1 MSFPWPHE
9 EVSVELEAWGEG
21 VLSAGDL
28 VVCPR
33 EEEAS
38 SAAGAEA
45 GAGHGG
51 QEVGGD
57 DQVPACDDQGV
68 EEVGMQLDF
77 EELSLESDGAS
88 GSFPRR
94 LFYVL

>member
-9 EVSVELEAWGEG
+9 EVLVELEAWGEG

-28 VVCPR
+28 VCPR

-45 GAGHGG
+45 GAGRGG

-57 DQVPACDDQGV
+57 DQGPGCDDQGV

-77 EELSLESDGAS
+77 EALSLASDGAS
-88 GSFPRR
+88 GSSPRR

>member
-9 EVSVELEAWGEG
+9 EVLVELEAWGEG

-28 VVCPR
+28 VCPR
-33 EEEAS
+33 EEETS

-57 DQVPACDDQGV
+57 DQGLGCDDQGV

-77 EELSLESDGAS
+77 EALSLASDGAS
-88 GSFPRR
+88 GSSPRR

>member
-1 MSFPWPHE
+1 MSFPWPHG
-9 EVSVELEAWGEG
+9 EVLVELEAWGEG
-21 VLSAGDL
+21 GLSAGDL
-28 VVCPR
+28 VCHG

-38 SAAGAEA
+38 SAAAAAG

-51 QEVGGD
+51 QEVGDD
-57 DQVPACDDQGV
+57 DQVPGCDDQGV
-68 EEVGMQLDF
+68 EEVGTQPGF
-77 EELSLESDGAS
+77 EALSLEFGGAS

>member
-1 MSFPWPHE
+1 MSFPWPRE

-28 VVCPR
+28 VCPR
-33 EEEAS
+33 EGEAS
-38 SAAGAEA
+38 SVAGAEA

-57 DQVPACDDQGV
+57 DQVPGCDDQGV

-88 GSFPRR
+88 CSFPRR

>member
-9 EVSVELEAWGEG
+9 EVLVELEAWGEG

-28 VVCPR
+28 VCPR

-57 DQVPACDDQGV
+57 DQGLGCDDQGV

-77 EELSLESDGAS
+77 EALSLASDGAS
-88 GSFPRR
+88 GSSPRR

>member
-21 VLSAGDL
+21 VLSAGEL
-28 VVCPR
+28 VCPR

-88 GSFPRR
+88 DSFPRR

>member
-9 EVSVELEAWGEG
+9 EVLVELEAWGEG

-28 VVCPR
+28 VCPR

-45 GAGHGG
+45 GAGHGV

-88 GSFPRR
+88 DSFPRR